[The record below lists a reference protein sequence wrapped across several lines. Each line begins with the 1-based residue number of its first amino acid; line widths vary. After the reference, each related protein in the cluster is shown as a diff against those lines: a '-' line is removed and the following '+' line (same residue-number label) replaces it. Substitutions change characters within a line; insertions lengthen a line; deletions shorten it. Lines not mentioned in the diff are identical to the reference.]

1 MTNDTKDNSPQ
12 APKGHIN
19 QNLLIAIIGAVATLV
34 AAILPWALDRAAQA
48 ETAPT
53 AAIQTTFTPS
63 APFDATVTS
72 TVVAAPSAT
81 LTPTLQSPAT
91 NVPSTEETGVYNAY
105 LAFDFAGKFL
115 ETNFNQGQT
124 IYLFFNLNDPQDRN
138 IVRVIVSVVDVPG
151 VLDGTQRYNTIN
163 EFTDPKNLLVISE
176 GKLSP
181 GKYKVDVY
189 LNNTLDETL
198 EFAIIE

>member
-1 MTNDTKDNSPQ
+1 MTNDTKDSSPQ
-12 APKGHIN
+12 VPKGHIN

-34 AAILPWALDRAAQA
+34 AAILPWALDRAAQT
-48 ETAPT
+48 ETTPT
-53 AAIQTTFTPS
+53 AIQTTFTAS

-81 LTPTLQSPAT
+81 LTPTLESPAQNGT
-91 NVPSTEETGVYNAY
+91 STEETGVYNAY
-105 LAFDFAGKFL
+105 LAFDFSGKFL

-124 IYLFFNLNDPQDRN
+124 IYVFFNLNDPQDRN

-151 VLDGTQRYNTIN
+151 VLEGTQRYNTIN
-163 EFTDPKNLLVISE
+163 EFTDPKNLLVISD

-198 EFAIIE
+198 EFTIIE